1 MSLGRV
7 NALLGIRVHIGR
19 KEGSNHNFANNA
31 ASFIG
36 AYEEEYWYSVGGGRC
51 GRKRARIIRLR
62 KSCKILWT
70 RERCCERLLEEDDD
84 NDRIISINV
93 VFFDL

>member
-36 AYEEEYWYSVGGGRC
+36 AYEEEYGYSVGGGGVEGNVLELLGYVNRVKYC
-51 GRKRARIIRLR
+51 GRGRDVA
-62 KSCKILWT
+62 
-70 RERCCERLLEEDDD
+70 
-84 NDRIISINV
+84 NDY
-93 VFFDL
+93 